1 VYIAKSLKIGVK
13 TGVRCDEKGKVLLP
27 QELFLC
33 ETPKKGGICV
43 ADKKNTVRKTVSL
56 DQELVDQCGM
66 LFASAGADNFSEY
79 VTMALK
85 KYNDILISQTQSS
98 LLTNEMR
105 GAIRKELGPITSRL
119 SKGLYRYG
127 VLIDM
132 LCQML
137 SYMQFA
143 GGDEI
148 MNQFHKRA
156 NARMGR
162 TRGHID
168 LQGILDDTWEAYQ
181 QGECD

>member
-1 VYIAKSLKIGVK
+1 M
-13 TGVRCDEKGKVLLP
+13 RCDRNGKVLLP
-27 QELFLC
+27 QALFLC
-33 ETPKKGGICV
+33 EIPKKGGICV

-66 LFASAGADNFSEY
+66 S
-79 VTMALK
+79 LK
-85 KYNDILISQTQSS
+85 KYNDILISETQSS

-119 SKGLYRYG
+119 SRGLYRYG

-137 SYMQFA
+137 SYMQFG

-148 MNQFHKRA
+148 MNHFYKRA

-162 TRGHID
+162 TRGKID
-168 LQGILDDTWEAYQ
+168 LQGILDDTWEAIQ
-181 QGECD
+181 ESEDE

>member
-1 VYIAKSLKIGVK
+1 M
-13 TGVRCDEKGKVLLP
+13 
-27 QELFLC
+27 
-33 ETPKKGGICV
+33 

-66 LFASAGADNFSEY
+66 LFASAGADNFSQY
-79 VTMALK
+79 VSMALK
-85 KYNDILISQTQSS
+85 KYNDILISETQSS

-119 SKGLYRYG
+119 SRGLYRYG

-137 SYMQFA
+137 SYMQF
-143 GGDEI
+143 GDGDEI
-148 MNQFHKRA
+148 MNHFYKRA

-162 TRGHID
+162 TRGNID
-168 LQGILDDTWEAYQ
+168 LQGILDDTWEAIQ
-181 QGECD
+181 ESEDE

>member
-1 VYIAKSLKIGVK
+1 M
-13 TGVRCDEKGKVLLP
+13 RCDRNGKVLLP
-27 QELFLC
+27 QALFPC
-33 ETPKKGGICV
+33 EIPKKGGICV

-66 LFASAGADNFSEY
+66 LFASAGAENFSQY
-79 VTMALK
+79 VSMALK
-85 KYNDILISQTQSS
+85 KYNDILISETQSS

-119 SKGLYRYG
+119 SRGLYRYG

-137 SYMQFA
+137 SYMQFG

-148 MNQFHKRA
+148 MNYFHKRA

-162 TRGHID
+162 TRGKID
-168 LQGILDDTWEAYQ
+168 LQGILDDTWEAIQ
-181 QGECD
+181 ESEDE

>member
-1 VYIAKSLKIGVK
+1 M
-13 TGVRCDEKGKVLLP
+13 
-27 QELFLC
+27 
-33 ETPKKGGICV
+33 

-79 VTMALK
+79 VSLALK
-85 KYNDILISQTQSS
+85 KYNDILISETQSS

-127 VLIDM
+127 VLLDM

-137 SYMQFA
+137 SYLQF
-143 GGDEI
+143 GGGEEI
-148 MNQFHKRA
+148 MNQFYKRA

-162 TRGHID
+162 TRGNID
-168 LQGILDDTWEAYQ
+168 LQSILDDTWEEFRPGQY
-181 QGECD
+181 D

>member
-1 VYIAKSLKIGVK
+1 M
-13 TGVRCDEKGKVLLP
+13 
-27 QELFLC
+27 
-33 ETPKKGGICV
+33 

-79 VTMALK
+79 VSLALK
-85 KYNDILISQTQSS
+85 KYNDILISETQSS

-127 VLIDM
+127 VLLDM

-137 SYMQFA
+137 SYLQF
-143 GGDEI
+143 GGGEEI
-148 MNQFHKRA
+148 MNQFYKRA

-162 TRGHID
+162 TRGNID
-168 LQGILDDTWEAYQ
+168 LQSILDDTWEEIQPGQY
-181 QGECD
+181 E

>member
-1 VYIAKSLKIGVK
+1 M
-13 TGVRCDEKGKVLLP
+13 RCDENGKVLLP
-27 QELFLC
+27 QALFPC
-33 ETPKKGGICV
+33 EIPKKGGICV

-79 VTMALK
+79 VSLALK
-85 KYNDILISQTQSS
+85 KYNDILISETQSS

-127 VLIDM
+127 VLLDM

-137 SYMQFA
+137 SYLQF
-143 GGDEI
+143 GGGEEI
-148 MNQFHKRA
+148 MNQFYKRA

-162 TRGHID
+162 TRGNID
-168 LQGILDDTWEAYQ
+168 LQSILDDTWEEFRPGQY
-181 QGECD
+181 E

>member
-1 VYIAKSLKIGVK
+1 M
-13 TGVRCDEKGKVLLP
+13 
-27 QELFLC
+27 
-33 ETPKKGGICV
+33 

-79 VTMALK
+79 VSLALK
-85 KYNDILISQTQSS
+85 KYNDILISETQSS

-127 VLIDM
+127 VLLDM

-137 SYMQFA
+137 SYLQF
-143 GGDEI
+143 GGGEEI
-148 MNQFHKRA
+148 MNQFYKRA

-162 TRGHID
+162 TRGNID
-168 LQGILDDTWEAYQ
+168 LQSILDDTWEEFRPGQY
-181 QGECD
+181 E

>member
-1 VYIAKSLKIGVK
+1 VYIAKSPKIGVK

-27 QELFLC
+27 QALFPC
-33 ETPKKGGICV
+33 EMPKKGGICV

-56 DQELVDQCGM
+56 DQGLVDQCGM

-148 MNQFHKRA
+148 MNQFHRRA

>member
-1 VYIAKSLKIGVK
+1 M
-13 TGVRCDEKGKVLLP
+13 
-27 QELFLC
+27 
-33 ETPKKGGICV
+33 
-43 ADKKNTVRKTVSL
+43 ADKKNTVRKTLSL

-66 LFASAGADNFSEY
+66 LFASAGADNFSQY
-79 VTMALK
+79 VSMALK
-85 KYNDILISQTQSS
+85 KYNDILISETQSS

-119 SKGLYRYG
+119 SRGLYRYG

-137 SYMQFA
+137 SYTQFG

-148 MNQFHKRA
+148 MNHFYKRA

-162 TRGHID
+162 TRGNID
-168 LQGILDDTWEAYQ
+168 LQGILDDTWEAIQ
-181 QGECD
+181 EAEDE

>member
-27 QELFLC
+27 QGLFLC

-168 LQGILDDTWEAYQ
+168 LQGILDDTWEEYQ

>member
-1 VYIAKSLKIGVK
+1 M
-13 TGVRCDEKGKVLLP
+13 
-27 QELFLC
+27 
-33 ETPKKGGICV
+33 

-79 VTMALK
+79 VSLALK
-85 KYNDILISQTQSS
+85 KYNDILISETQSS

-127 VLIDM
+127 VLLDM

-137 SYMQFA
+137 SYLQF
-143 GGDEI
+143 GGGEEI
-148 MNQFHKRA
+148 MNQFYKRA

-162 TRGHID
+162 TRGNID
-168 LQGILDDTWEAYQ
+168 LQSILDDTWEEFQPGQY
-181 QGECD
+181 D

>member
-1 VYIAKSLKIGVK
+1 VYIAKSPKIGVK

-27 QELFLC
+27 QGLFLC

-56 DQELVDQCGM
+56 DQGLVDQCGM

-181 QGECD
+181 QEDYE

>member
-1 VYIAKSLKIGVK
+1 M
-13 TGVRCDEKGKVLLP
+13 
-27 QELFLC
+27 
-33 ETPKKGGICV
+33 

-79 VTMALK
+79 VSMALK
-85 KYNDILISQTQSS
+85 KYNDILISETQSS

-119 SKGLYRYG
+119 SRGLYRYG

-137 SYMQFA
+137 SYMQFG

-148 MNQFHKRA
+148 MNHFISGPTQEWA
-156 NARMGR
+156 
-162 TRGHID
+162 GHAE
-168 LQGILDDTWEAYQ
+168 ILICKASWMIHGKQSRNRKMNNSFFDWR
-181 QGECD
+181 